1 MPEDRITIYRI
12 CVDFWPSMCC
22 EPRNHMTLSEQIK
35 QFSTVLQAH
44 ASDWMWEKKLVFA
57 LFDYTTTINSVTPW
71 NIQEQCGKCCRF
83 QEKPKKLG
91 RSILCSVN
99 VAVHSCN
106 AYVLS
111 CYCRMTM
118 TVYYLVHYE
127 QLSLESYEYIDCGA
141 NTTVPHSM
149 QPPPPW

>member
-1 MPEDRITIYRI
+1 MLTSGLVCAVNPEITWLLVNRLNNSPQ
-12 CVDFWPSMCC
+12 CF
-22 EPRNHMTLSEQIK
+22 RHMLQIGCG
-35 QFSTVLQAH
+35 
-44 ASDWMWEKKLVFA
+44 KKNFTVFA